1 MRNPPGAVGGR
12 AAVFAPL
19 DVSKRADAVVRRLSD
34 GIHLG
39 LLAPEEQLPS
49 ETALAEA
56 FGVSAV
62 TVREALL
69 TLRVQGLLVTRRGR
83 NGGSFV
89 RGRTGRSDG
98 VAESAVLRT
107 RLGAISPSELR
118 DLADHYVAL
127 AGACAAL
134 ATERA
139 GDQDIALIADSVASL
154 AAAPDA
160 GARRRA
166 ESRFHVEL
174 AAAAQS
180 PRLTREVVGMQAEIG
195 PLLWPSRAGAEVVAR
210 HREILDAV
218 TRRDAVAARSLT
230 VAHLY
235 AALARASAL
244 QLTFLG
250 EPGEPADDPVAAV
263 VERVGAVCESAFA
276 AVEGMRGA
284 AAPLLRPWAET
295 GVLRVADVE
304 PVERLVRPLL
314 DTEGTPLVGAGLVFA
329 PGVVAERSLWMEW
342 WHRSPD
348 GRTVDRLDAELDP
361 TAPGFYDYTVL
372 PWFAVP
378 RRTGARH
385 VVGPYVD
392 HLCTQEYTLTFTAPL
407 TVGAR
412 FVGVVGADIVAGWME
427 RTLLPLLG
435 AIDRPTALVNDEGR
449 VAVANDPSLV
459 VGSVVADLGGKLH
472 HLDRLPLSLLIG

>member
-1 MRNPPGAVGGR
+1 M
-12 AAVFAPL
+12 FAPL
-19 DVSKRADAVVRRLSD
+19 DVGKRADAVVRRLSD
-34 GIHLG
+34 GIRLG

-49 ETALAEA
+49 EIELAEA

-62 TVREALL
+62 TVREAL
-69 TLRVQGLLVTRRGR
+69 TSLRGEGLLVTRRGR

-89 RGRTGRSDG
+89 RKRVTRPADD
-98 VAESAVLRT
+98 ARVLRE
-107 RLGAISPSELR
+107 RLRAISPSELR
-118 DLADHYVAL
+118 DLADHYAAL
-127 AGACAAL
+127 AGTCAAL
-134 ATERA
+134 AAERA
-139 GDQDIALIADSVASL
+139 VEQDIALITDSVAAL

-160 GARRRA
+160 GAGRRA

-180 PRLTREVVGMQAEIG
+180 PRLTRAVIGMQAEIG
-195 PLLWPSRAGAEVVAR
+195 PLLWPSRGGAEVVAR
-210 HREILDAV
+210 HRDILDAV
-218 TRRDAVAARSLT
+218 MAGDGTAARGLT

-235 AALARASAL
+235 AALARASTL

-250 EPGEPADDPVAAV
+250 EPGATAADPIAAV
-263 VERVGAVCESAFA
+263 VERVTTVCESAFA

-284 AAPLLRPWAET
+284 AEQLLRPRAET

-304 PVERLVRPLL
+304 PAGRLVRPLL
-314 DTEGTPLVGAGLVFA
+314 GTEGTPLVGAGLVLA
-329 PGVVAERSLWMEW
+329 PGVLAERSHWMEW

-348 GRTVDRLDAELDP
+348 GSSVERLDAELDP

-372 PWFAVP
+372 PWFTVP

-407 TVGAR
+407 TVGGR

-459 VGSVVADLGGKLH
+459 VGSVVAGRAGAELH
-472 HLDRLPLSLLIG
+472 HLDRLPLALLVG